1 MYMAFLRTILII
13 IIVVYILKLIG
24 RYVIPLLIK
33 RQINKFQQ
41 ENNRYSNYKQKP
53 EGEVTVETDSKQNK
67 RFNSDEGEYVDYEE
81 IN

>member
-1 MYMAFLRTILII
+1 MAFLRTILII
-13 IIVVYILKLIG
+13 IIVVYVLKLIG

-41 ENNRYSNYKQKP
+41 ENNRQTYQQKP
-53 EGEVTVETDSKQNK
+53 EGEVTVEKEK
-67 RFNSDEGEYVDYEE
+67 PEGKKFNSDEGEYVDYEE

>member
-1 MYMAFLRTILII
+1 MAFLRTILII
-13 IIVVYILKLIG
+13 VFVVYVLKLIG

-41 ENNRYSNYKQKP
+41 ENNKQNYQQKP
-53 EGEVTVETDSKQNK
+53 EGEVTVESNK
-67 RFNSDEGEYVDYEE
+67 INDKKFNSDEGEYVDYEE

>member
-1 MYMAFLRTILII
+1 MAFIRTIFII
-13 IIVVYILKLIG
+13 IIVVYALKLIG

-41 ENNRYSNYKQKP
+41 ENNRHNYQQKP
-53 EGEVTVETDSKQNK
+53 EGEVTIEKDKNNSNK
-67 RFNSDEGEYVDYEE
+67 FNSDEGEYVDFEE